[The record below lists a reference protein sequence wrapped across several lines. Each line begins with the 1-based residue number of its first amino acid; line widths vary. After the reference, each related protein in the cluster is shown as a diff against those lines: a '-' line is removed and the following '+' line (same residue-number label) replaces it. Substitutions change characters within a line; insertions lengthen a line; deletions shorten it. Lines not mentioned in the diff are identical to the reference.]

1 MEIDVLRRHSRK
13 DHVVWSLYRCTYWSR
28 KPKVSHRRIGEW
40 PRSLALDFYTNIRCE
55 LASPANGQIPS
66 NTCTRK
72 GNGELG
78 KQKCSV
84 LVAEF

>member
-1 MEIDVLRRHSRK
+1 MCSGGIRGRITWFGLCIENID
-13 DHVVWSLYRCTYWSR
+13 WSR
-28 KPKVSHRRIGEW
+28 RPKVSHQRTGEW